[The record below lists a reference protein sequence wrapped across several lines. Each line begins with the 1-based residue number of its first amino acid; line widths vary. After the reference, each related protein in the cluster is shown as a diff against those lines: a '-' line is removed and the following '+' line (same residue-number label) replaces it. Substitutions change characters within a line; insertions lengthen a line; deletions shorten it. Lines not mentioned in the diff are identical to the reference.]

1 MIKSIYIADYQQ
13 DIVFEFVELVEK
25 EKLKARQNGEKG
37 KSYSQVIVEY
47 MEYYV
52 KKNKK

>member
-1 MIKSIYIADYQQ
+1 MVKSIYIADYQH
-13 DIVFEFVELVEK
+13 DTVCEFVELIEK
-25 EKLKARQNGEKG
+25 QKLEAQKNGQKG
-37 KSYSQVIVEY
+37 KSYSQVLVDY